1 MDAHLMTETEE
12 VLERQWKIRD
22 LIAEGKLSEALYLVA
37 YDAKYIQWLLYE
49 RIQAEK
55 SARALKKLD
64 EINLEEILH
73 HEEGQTVL
81 PHAGEQ

>member
-1 MDAHLMTETEE
+1 MAVHLMTETEE

-22 LIAEGKLSEALYLVA
+22 LIHEGKLSEALYLVA

-49 RIQAEK
+49 RIQAEE
-55 SARALKKLD
+55 SARALKKLN
-64 EINLEEILH
+64 ETNLEGIL

-81 PHAGEQ
+81 PDAGEQ